1 LLHFGQLASMKKAQ
15 PLTITLLHDMLEM
28 VKAKVALGEYATE
41 SLVIRDSLRILQA
54 RDAAVDN
61 SCKS

>member
-1 LLHFGQLASMKKAQ
+1 MKKAQ